1 MTDTLDLGKRLR
13 MAFYEASDGP
23 WIMLWGPMDAE
34 FGKLQS
40 TFFWLSEHPGHSV
53 AIHDL
58 PFIASFGG
66 LEVAAIASS
75 MRFTHRAG
83 PQGIRR
89 VSNTND
95 LHFSWQRNAQGWDYL
110 GHLIDGVVSKAK
122 ACHQYLTRYPDE
134 DAIVILSK
142 GEYDDSALVRL
153 GYVLKGEMGSG
164 PDM

>member
-1 MTDTLDLGKRLR
+1 MINMSHLGKQLR
-13 MAFYEASDGP
+13 MAYYRASDGP

-40 TFFWLSEHPGHSV
+40 TFFWLSEHPGESV
-53 AIHDL
+53 AVHEL

-66 LEVAAIASS
+66 LEVAAITSS
-75 MRFTHRAG
+75 TRFTHVAES
-83 PQGIRR
+83 QGIRR
-89 VSNTND
+89 IPNVSD
-95 LHFSWQRNAQGWDYL
+95 LHFSWRRNPEGWDYL
-110 GHLIDGVVSKAK
+110 GHLIEGIVSKDK

-153 GYVLKGEMGSG
+153 GYVLDER
-164 PDM
+164 